1 MSLENIKSFDTNLKP
16 TMSNVTNGRVMLR
29 FNNSVLVQK
38 RSSSLYS
45 NCIFNFRIIFEL
57 SNFPGNPTKT
67 FPPKNVYLVKSN

>member
-38 RSSSLYS
+38 RSSSTYS
-45 NCIFNFRIIFEL
+45 NFIFNFRIIFEL